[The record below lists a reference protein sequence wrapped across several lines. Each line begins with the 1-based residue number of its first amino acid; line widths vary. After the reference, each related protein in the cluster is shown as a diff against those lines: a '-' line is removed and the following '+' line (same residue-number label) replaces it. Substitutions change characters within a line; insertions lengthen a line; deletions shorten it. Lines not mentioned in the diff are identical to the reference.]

1 MTDRLH
7 SRRVPENILVIGL
20 IVFNFL
26 LLALAATAGLFD
38 ADIVFVLTLLLLA
51 AVAVLLPTFKS

>member
-1 MTDRLH
+1 M
-7 SRRVPENILVIGL
+7 PENILVIGL
-20 IVFNFL
+20 TVFNFL

-38 ADIVFVLTLLLLA
+38 VDIVFALTLLLLT